1 MNAAGVN
8 AAAVR
13 PEIGEELHRLVA
25 DLYPI
30 CRSIT
35 GDGVRETLRR
45 IAEIIP
51 LEQHEVPTG
60 TQAFDWTVPR
70 EWNIRDAY
78 VKDRHGR
85 RVIDFAAS
93 NLHVVGLQH
102 SRRCANDARRAEGAP
117 VHDPRAAR
125 LGPAPDLLLP
135 RDLGLLPQPQRPARA
150 GGRGLRSPHRQHA
163 RGRPPHLRRVLPP
176 GRAGGRGARLDAHLP
191 SVARKRQPLRHRGR
205 DVASRG
211 RWRSCPAG
219 SPTASSSLPARS
231 ARSSG

>member
-1 MNAAGVN
+1 MNATGVN

-30 CRSIT
+30 CRAIT

-60 TQAFDWTVPR
+60 TQVFDWTVPQ

-93 NLHVVGLQH
+93 QPARRRLQH
-102 SRRCANDARRAEGAP
+102 SRSTRR
-117 VHDPRAAR
+117 
-125 LGPAPDLLLP
+125 
-135 RDLGLLPQPQRPARA
+135 
-150 GGRGLRSPHRQHA
+150 
-163 RGRPPHLRRVLPP
+163 
-176 GRAGGRGARLDAHLP
+176 
-191 SVARKRQPLRHRGR
+191 
-205 DVASRG
+205 
-211 RWRSCPAG
+211 
-219 SPTASSSLPARS
+219 
-231 ARSSG
+231 